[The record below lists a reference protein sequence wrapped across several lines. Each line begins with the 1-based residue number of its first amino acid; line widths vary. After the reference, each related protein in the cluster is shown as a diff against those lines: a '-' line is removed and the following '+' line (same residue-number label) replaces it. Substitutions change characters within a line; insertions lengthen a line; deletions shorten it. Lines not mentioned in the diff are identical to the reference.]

1 MTGRRPGRRRILPAE
16 QAWRGP
22 ARALAWAPVTAE
34 TASRDEFHDRIDQS
48 VGLLFALVGENLG
61 WASTALLEQ
70 DFERANRVVE
80 GDEDFDARCAELIAL
95 IKQRLSERSFDPDE
109 LEELIAILQIIPEL
123 ERSGD
128 LATHIARRAIRGA
141 GATIAPLS
149 RGLIQS
155 ISEEAV
161 AMWRLAGE
169 AYVNRSR
176 DAASKLEVAD
186 DELDELC
193 ASLVSEGIA
202 EIEDPRIAVDL
213 ALIARFYERL
223 GDHAVNLSRRIEALS
238 APRRLSLPHPNWSSR
253 EAEPRAVAR
262 RGIRRVTSV
271 VGRLRLSPG
280 DDRFFELFDRA
291 AANVRDC
298 SRELMKLTASFSD
311 LDEHY
316 DQIKEF
322 ERAGDALTVEQLR
335 LLDVTFITPFDR
347 EDIHEL
353 VEEIDD
359 VTDAMF
365 SAASLIQ
372 LVQVNTELAEVPKQA
387 ELLGAMAEEMVALIA
402 CLRSRSGARYRLEQI
417 EQLEH
422 HGDAIYRQAIA
433 RLFSGE
439 YEAVEILKWKDIVQA
454 FEDAMNAIED
464 VSDVVESILVKDS

>member
-1 MTGRRPGRRRILPAE
+1 
-16 QAWRGP
+16 
-22 ARALAWAPVTAE
+22 VTAE
-34 TASRDEFHDRIDQS
+34 TMGRDEFHGRIDQAVS
-48 VGLLFALVGENLG
+48 LLFALVGENLG

-95 IKQRLSERSFDPDE
+95 IKERLSERSFDPDE
-109 LEELIAILQIIPEL
+109 LEQLIAILQIIPEL

-141 GATIAPLS
+141 GAALAPLS

-155 ISEEAV
+155 ISDDAV

-176 DAASKLEVAD
+176 DATAKLESAD
-186 DELDELC
+186 NELDELC

-202 EIEDPRIAVDL
+202 ETEDPRTAVDL

-223 GDHAVNLSRRIEALS
+223 GDHAVNLTRRIEALS
-238 APRRLSLPHPNWSSR
+238 APRRLSLPHSIWTSGAA
-253 EAEPRAVAR
+253 AEPKAAAR
-262 RGIRRVTSV
+262 RGVRGITSML
-271 VGRLRLSPG
+271 GRLRLSPS
-280 DDRFFELFDRA
+280 DDRFFALFDRA
-291 AANVRDC
+291 AVNVRDC

-316 DQIKEF
+316 DQIKDF

-347 EDIHEL
+347 EDIHAL

-359 VTDAMF
+359 VVDAMF

-372 LVQVNTELAEVPKQA
+372 LVQVNTALAEVPKQA
-387 ELLGAMAEEMVALIA
+387 ELLGTMAEEMVALIA
-402 CLRSRSGARYRLEQI
+402 CLRARSGARYRLEQI

-422 HGDAIYRQAIA
+422 QGDTIYRQAIA

-439 YEAVEILKWKDIVQA
+439 YQAIEILKWKDIVQA